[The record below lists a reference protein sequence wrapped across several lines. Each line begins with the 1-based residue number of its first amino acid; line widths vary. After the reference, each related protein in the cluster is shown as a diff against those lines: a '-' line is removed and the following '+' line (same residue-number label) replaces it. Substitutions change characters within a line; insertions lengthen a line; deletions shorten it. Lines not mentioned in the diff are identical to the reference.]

1 MFTMLSEAPGWPNMA
16 IMQGKNSNAAFLLL
30 SNAMFR
36 VPGCPCLGPRPALL
50 AGIAPSATVAVGN
63 AGEVKAPRG
72 DGHTLRAEDAANSSR
87 GGGSHNC
94 VLREGAEDGSGQGH
108 HHGRGLDDD
117 GGVLALP
124 DTGLIAAAGRGSWAT
139 GPAWHTLAVA
149 GHVLGLEVH
158 LGERVRRK

>member
-1 MFTMLSEAPGWPNMA
+1 MA
-16 IMQGKNSNAAFLLL
+16 
-30 SNAMFR
+30 
-36 VPGCPCLGPRPALL
+36 L
-50 AGIAPSATVAVGN
+50 AGQAPSATVAAAKARQVT
-63 AGEVKAPRG
+63 APRG
-72 DGHTLRAEDAANSSR
+72 AGHALRAEDAANSSG

-124 DTGLIAAAGRGSWAT
+124 DTGLIAAAGQGSRAT

-158 LGERVRRK
+158 LGERDRRK

>member
-1 MFTMLSEAPGWPNMA
+1 MFCCPVPCCDLEGDLVWDQCPAP
-16 IMQGKNSNAAFLLL
+16 
-30 SNAMFR
+30 
-36 VPGCPCLGPRPALL
+36 L
-50 AGIAPSATVAVGN
+50 AGGAPSATVAVGN
-63 AGEVKAPRG
+63 AGEVKAARG
-72 DGHTLRAEDAANSSR
+72 DGHSLTAEDAANSSG

-124 DTGLIAAAGRGSWAT
+124 DTGLIAAAGQGSRAT

-158 LGERVRRK
+158 LGERDRRK